1 MKRLARGVA
10 LTRTYPPQALCALD
24 PRPLAFGALGGAA
37 GELRLLVR
45 RQDQRARLC
54 PQPESWTE
62 THRRKHLTQG
72 EERVLGQEVP
82 PPPRALRTQ
91 GALMQ
96 RVGRGR
102 EHGPIPG
109 LSVHPPNLGQA
120 SGSANRENNGGKI
133 K

>member
-82 PPPRALRTQ
+82 PPPGPCAH
-91 GALMQ
+91 
-96 RVGRGR
+96 RGR
-102 EHGPIPG
+102 LCSVWGGAGSTAPFLVS
-109 LSVHPPNLGQA
+109 LSTPQTW
-120 SGSANRENNGGKI
+120 GKPAARRTGRTMVG